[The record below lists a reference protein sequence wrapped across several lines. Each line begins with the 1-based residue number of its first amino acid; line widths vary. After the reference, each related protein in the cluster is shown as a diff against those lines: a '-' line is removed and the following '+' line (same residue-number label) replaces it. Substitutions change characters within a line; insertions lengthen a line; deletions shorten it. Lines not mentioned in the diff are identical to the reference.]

1 MSFLYLMNTI
11 HQLKI
16 ETSFQIVT
24 KSSWSFFIVSS
35 CHRDKSC
42 GICTKGCA
50 VKKGQL
56 FSRDISGTSFSACLE
71 ENTPSLKTK
80 AVGKIIDSKS
90 KRQAMWVWPNTIR
103 DTFSMQRS
111 TKFRDIKLKETGQSV
126 TVPKILND
134 TNTFFQH

>member
-35 CHRDKSC
+35 CHSDKSC

-50 VKKGQL
+50 VKKLQL
-56 FSRDISGTSFSACLE
+56 FSRDISGTSFPACLE
-71 ENTPSLKTK
+71 ENRTSLQTN
-80 AVGKIIDSKS
+80 AVDKIFDCKS

-111 TKFRDIKLKETGQSV
+111 TKFRDIKLKETGRV